1 MSTQSGCANWRVA
14 LLFCFLVSIPL
25 LAQDQPTNFTLRVN
39 AQLVVQT
46 VTITDKD
53 GKPVEG
59 LVADDFVLTED
70 NVLQT
75 ISVFEFEKFDD
86 TISPRPSSPIPAL
99 AVERGPVQPPATR
112 ITPVPPG
119 DSRYQDRR
127 LLALYFD
134 MPQLGDAERFRAL
147 AAAQTFIDKQ
157 MTAADLI
164 AIITFSDGAVRVR
177 RDFTDDRAALQETI
191 YSLLNGEDMNDTSG
205 DFGQNSGEFSI
216 FTTDR
221 QLAALQTTVNML
233 GVLKEKKSLI
243 DFTSGMNLNGV
254 DNQAQLRAT
263 LNAARRAN
271 VAFFPVDARGLV
283 ALTPMGDASRPSPG
297 GIGMYTGAMA
307 LATMR
312 NFQRSQDALYTLAA
326 DTGGKALLDYN
337 DLSIGIVNAQRAT
350 SSYYILG
357 YYPTNTARD
366 GKLRRVKIS
375 VKNRSNLEISYREA
389 YYADKEFGKFTSADK
404 ERQLEEAL
412 MLGDP
417 ITDLTIAMELNYF
430 QLNGSE
436 YFVPIAVKIP
446 GSELVLAQKAGA
458 EKTVIDFIGEIK
470 DEFGTTISNIRDKV
484 EIKLKG
490 EAAARLASSPIQYDA
505 GYTLLPSKY
514 VIKVL
519 ARNAET
525 GRIGTYQTE
534 FVVPNLNKE
543 LVRLPISSVVL
554 ASQRV
559 PMTDA
564 LYNAGKDKAAKE
576 QSTNPLVENGMKLL
590 PSVTRVFS
598 KSRDMLVYL
607 QAYEREMVTQQPI
620 AVFVSFYRGEEKVFE
635 TPPFV
640 VTEGMNPKSKAVPL
654 KLTVPLT
661 DLPAGLYVC
670 QVTVLEPAGQKVAFW
685 QAPVKIVQ

>member
-1 MSTQSGCANWRVA
+1 MSTQAGRANWRIT

-39 AQLVVQT
+39 TQLVVQT

-86 TISPRPSSPIPAL
+86 TISPRPSPRIPAL

-164 AIITFSDGAVRVR
+164 AIMTFSDGAVRVR

-375 VKNRSNLEISYREA
+375 VKNRSNLEISYREV
-389 YYADKEFGKFTSADK
+389 YYADKEFGKFTTADK

-417 ITDLTIAMELNYF
+417 ITELTIAMELNYF

-525 GRIGTYQTE
+525 GRIGTYQTD

-598 KSRDMLVYL
+598 RSRDMLVYL
-607 QAYEREMVTQQPI
+607 QAYEREMVVQQPI

-635 TPPFV
+635 TPPFA

-670 QVTVLEPAGQKVAFW
+670 QVTVLEPSGQKVAFW